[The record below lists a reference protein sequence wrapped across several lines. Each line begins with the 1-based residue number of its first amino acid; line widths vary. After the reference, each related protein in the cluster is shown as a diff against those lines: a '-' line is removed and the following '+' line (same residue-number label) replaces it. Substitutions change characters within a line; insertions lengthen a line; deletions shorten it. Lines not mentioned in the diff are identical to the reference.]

1 MKSFLIASCLLFS
14 TLVLGQSI
22 KGIDALIKAELK
34 SKDLVSL
41 AVGVIDSGQVV
52 HLGAYGY
59 RDLNTKAKAAIHTPF
74 HIASVSKTVTNIAV
88 FRLVEDKKVDLNTD
102 VNKYLPFF
110 IENPYYPDDKIT
122 IRDLLN
128 HRSGIRDD
136 GEIYGPHWSEPKGD
150 PVLKLGD
157 FLKDYLHKEGALYK
171 KEHFDSTSAYRSFS
185 YSNTGVALL
194 GLIVQHVSGK
204 HFEEYCQEQ
213 IFKPLG
219 MSNTSWFLKHLD
231 SSLVAKTYH
240 FEKGKG
246 HIFKGHNGYPD
257 YPGGQ
262 LRTSIAD
269 LSLLLSGYL
278 NAENGNFILDRE
290 TTNIITPNPRMAQE
304 GFFTW
309 FLSTVNN
316 DIYYMHNGGDVG
328 VSTVAL
334 IDVGNKNGVII
345 FANTGRAQFRE
356 LVSAIVTEMWGE

>member
-1 MKSFLIASCLLFS
+1 MKTLILATFLLLSTVAS
-14 TLVLGQSI
+14 GQTIPGI
-22 KGIDALIKAELK
+22 KSLIQAELK
-34 SKDLVSL
+34 SKNLVSL
-41 AVGVIDSGQVV
+41 AVGVIDSGEVV

-59 RDLNTKAKAAIHTPF
+59 RDLNTKAEATIHTPF
-74 HIASVSKTVTNIAV
+74 HIASVSKTVTNMAV
-88 FRLVEDKKVDLNTD
+88 FKLVEDKKVDLSTD
-102 VNKYLPFF
+102 VNEYLPFF
-110 IENPYYPDDKIT
+110 IENPYHPDDKIT

-150 PVLKLGD
+150 PVLKLDG

-171 KEHFDSTSAYRSFS
+171 KEHFDSTAVYKSFS
-185 YSNTGVALL
+185 YSNTAVALL

-204 HFEEYCQEQ
+204 HYEEYCQEE

-231 SSLVAKTYH
+231 SALVAKTYH
-240 FEKGKG
+240 YETTTGFS
-246 HIFKGHNGYPD
+246 FKGHNGYPD

-269 LSLLLSGYL
+269 LSQLLSGYL
-278 NAENGNFILDRE
+278 NAENGNFILKKE
-290 TTNIITPNPRMAQE
+290 TIDQITPNPRIAQE

-309 FLSTVNN
+309 FLSTVDNN
-316 DIYYMHNGGDVG
+316 IYYMHNGGDVG

-334 IDVGNKNGVII
+334 IDVMNKNGVII
-345 FANTGRAQFRE
+345 FANTGRVQFRE
-356 LVSAIVTEMWGE
+356 LVSAIATEMWGE